1 MRMMERKIWMMIK
14 AVLLDKRVV
23 LPGFLLLV
31 IVFIDFLFLNRI
43 FPELDIP
50 EHFLFGFV
58 LSESASKLANV
69 LGLDKHLMSKFNEE
83 NLHYTDLLIRLLG
96 FLLVGGLLWE
106 LSERF
111 LFPMFE
117 VPYNPFFTLPITLHN
132 IDGAI
137 DVAAGTLGCIMAW
150 WTKRF

>member
-1 MRMMERKIWMMIK
+1 MMKRKIWIIVK
-14 AVLLDKRVV
+14 AVLSDKMVI
-23 LPGFLLLV
+23 LPGFLLLAIIFV
-31 IVFIDFLFLNRI
+31 DFFFLNRI
-43 FPELDIP
+43 FSEIDMP

-58 LSESASKLANV
+58 LSESVSKFAKV
-69 LGLDKHLMSKFNEE
+69 LGLDKYLMRKLNEE
-83 NLHYTDLLIRLLG
+83 NLHHTDLLIRLLG

-111 LFPMFE
+111 LFSIFG

-137 DVAAGTLGCIMAW
+137 DVVVGTLGCIMAW
-150 WTKRF
+150 WYVERF